1 MNYTDQLKRQHQDIF
16 SVIMD
21 TNALVKSGN
30 IEANSQQIAM
40 NISSLAGK
48 LQVHLSYEDKYL
60 YPKLLESDN
69 PVVKSKAKQYIA
81 EMGDL
86 SSVFTDFKNRY
97 NTKPKI
103 LAEAQSF
110 KSDYAKVFTA
120 LETRMNRED
129 KDLYLH
135 I

>member
-1 MNYTDQLKRQHQDIF
+1 
-16 SVIMD
+16 
-21 TNALVKSGN
+21 
-30 IEANSQQIAM
+30 M

-48 LQVHLSYEDKYL
+48 LQVHLSYEDKHL
-60 YPKLLESDN
+60 YPKLLESGN

-86 SSVFTDFKNRY
+86 SSVFTDFKSRY

-103 LAEAQSF
+103 LAEIQAF
-110 KSDYAKVFTA
+110 KSDYTKVFTA
-120 LETRMNRED
+120 LETRMNKED

>member
-16 SVIMD
+16 SVIKD

-48 LQVHLSYEDKYL
+48 LQLHLSYEDKHL
-60 YPKLLESDN
+60 YPKLLESGN
-69 PVVKSKAKQYIA
+69 PVVKSK
-81 EMGDL
+81 
-86 SSVFTDFKNRY
+86 
-97 NTKPKI
+97 I
-103 LAEAQSF
+103 LAEIQAF
-110 KSDYAKVFTA
+110 KSDYTKVFTA
-120 LETRMNRED
+120 LETRMNKED